1 MRFHRSDLPGI
12 IFAILAPAG
21 MMLLILASYQIWDH
35 HGTPL
40 LGMIAGNIAIGA
52 GLLGAFSRFIHKWD
66 IIIIS
71 LLLIALSV
79 IAILTFQELE
89 YTSNI
94 YYTLLKWVGVIGFL
108 VFNVSVILQFLK
120 NGVEPALNRRDERL
134 AAKDNS

>member
-52 GLLGAFSRFIHKWD
+52 GLLAAFSRFIHKWD
-66 IIIIS
+66 VIIIS

-79 IAILTFQELE
+79 ITVLTFQQLE

-120 NGVEPALNRRDERL
+120 NGVDPTLNRRDERL